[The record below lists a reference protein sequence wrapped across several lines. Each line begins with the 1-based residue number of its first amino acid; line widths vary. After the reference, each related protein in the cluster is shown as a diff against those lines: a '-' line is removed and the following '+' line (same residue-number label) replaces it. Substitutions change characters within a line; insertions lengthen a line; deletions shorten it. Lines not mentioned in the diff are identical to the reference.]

1 MTKPFKYKI
10 SRGNNKPAA
19 FGKIKRETADEEL
32 TGLIGRDAASDIEE
46 RFARALYKDARVSG
60 FSFREPVITA
70 RNLPG
75 QLEVDFVVQSGPE
88 IYPIQVDGEYAHKG
102 ASKKADDARKDNM
115 VNEYYKQ
122 YGARLVQRIDGEKLQ
137 NQEDADRLVRSLLS

>member
-1 MTKPFKYKI
+1 MAKPFKYKI
-10 SRGNNKPAA
+10 PRDNFRPAP
-19 FGKIKRETADEEL
+19 FGDIKHEKDDEQL
-32 TGLIGRDAASDIEE
+32 TGAIGGNEASDIEE

-60 FSFREPVITA
+60 FSFREPVISA

-75 QLEVDFVVQSGPE
+75 QLEVDFLVQSGPE
-88 IYPIQVDGEYAHKG
+88 LYPIQVDGEYAHKG
-102 ASKKADDARKDNM
+102 ISKAQDDARKDAL

-122 YGARLVQRIDGEKLQ
+122 YGAHLVKRIDGELLQ